1 MAFAAVLFGDL
12 ELGGHV
18 LAVDDL
24 GGVLGK
30 LAVTGRKFGASRKMS
45 E

>member
-30 LAVTGRKFGASRKMS
+30 LAATGRKLGVSRKMS